1 MLNKEIDINETNF
14 IIEASY
20 INPEF
25 ISKKFM
31 KLKKKTGE
39 VYYRASRGSEPDID
53 FGIDYFSNIVS
64 KYGAF
69 I

>member
-1 MLNKEIDINETNF
+1 MFYGTEHLSKICVEQREIDINETNF

-31 KLKKKTGE
+31 ILK
-39 VYYRASRGSEPDID
+39 
-53 FGIDYFSNIVS
+53 
-64 KYGAF
+64 
-69 I
+69 